1 MNPYNKKIIWR
12 MIQQKGD
19 SLKDKLKFH
28 PHHPKGRN
36 SYAHVALCIKTK
48 FNASY
53 KDIPDIKFND
63 VINFIEF
70 LKKNPS

>member
-36 SYAHVALCIKTK
+36 SYAHVCSLITQK
-48 FNASY
+48 FKCSY
-53 KDIPDIKFND
+53 KDVPDIEIEKLKS
-63 VINFIEF
+63 FISDI
-70 LKKNPS
+70 KS